1 MQGTALEAYQAE
13 ISSGLVSF
21 EEVKAM
27 PPKFLWE
34 PYLRLNNLNIVRGDG
49 GAGKTMFVLAVLA
62 AITRGKAPDG
72 MPGILRCQ
80 ASDVLYLGA
89 EDDPEDYRYRLDLCG
104 CDARRVLTPRSLPN
118 IGSLEAMERLIREAN
133 AKAVVLDPIQAFLPP
148 GADMNRANEMR
159 PLLDGLRALCRKT
172 ECTAILIEHLN
183 KGTKQKAAYRGIGS
197 VDFVNAARSVLMVG
211 YHPHEPGA
219 RVCMQIKS
227 NAKYGQTIRFAIDD
241 MGRFQWQ
248 GVCDVKEDDVLEAR
262 RVAVHKNTDP
272 VLLLV
277 RYLLERGNGEWCG
290 TATRMIAEG
299 AALGLGL
306 TDSRTVG
313 RRLPGLAETLQKEG
327 ILWTQRR
334 TSGGTLHSFR
344 RTSGALPS
352 TSTNDE

>member
-13 ISSGLVSF
+13 TSSGLVSF

-49 GAGKTMFVLAVLA
+49 GAGKTMLVLAILA

-80 ASDVLYLGA
+80 ASNVLYLGA

-104 CDARRVLTPRSLPN
+104 CVARRVLAPRSLPN

-183 KGTKQKAAYRGIGS
+183 KATKQKAAYRGIGS

-211 YHPHEPGA
+211 YHPQEPGA
-219 RVCMQIKS
+219 RVCLQIKS
-227 NAKYGQTIRFAIDD
+227 NARYGQPIRFSIDD
-241 MGRFQWQ
+241 TGRFQWR
-248 GVCDVKEDDVLEAR
+248 GVCDVKEGDVLEAR